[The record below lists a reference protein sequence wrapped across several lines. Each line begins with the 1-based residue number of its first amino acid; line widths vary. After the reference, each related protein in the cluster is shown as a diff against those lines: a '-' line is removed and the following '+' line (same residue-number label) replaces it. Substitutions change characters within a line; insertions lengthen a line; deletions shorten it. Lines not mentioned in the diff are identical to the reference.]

1 MQHGAAGR
9 PCGFRSFTFLPP
21 PACSRDGAL
30 MARSLAALL
39 VVASLLAA
47 CSEKKK
53 APAPPPTVLVAPPLK
68 LRVIDWDDYVGRF
81 ESIDAVDVR
90 PRVSGYLQTVAFRDG
105 QLVRKGELLFVIDPR
120 PYVAALNQARAQTAR
135 QRATLANAEVELKRA
150 RALFEAKA
158 GSQQDL
164 DTRVAAELQARADLG
179 AAQANERAAA
189 LNVEFTHIRAPLTGR
204 VSDRKVAPG
213 NLVTADQ
220 TLLTSIVNQN
230 PIRFGFEASEASFL
244 KQQRAL
250 GRAHAIGDPVEVRL
264 QDEPNYRWKG
274 RLEFIDNQLDVNSG
288 VIRGRAVLPNPG
300 GLLTPGMF
308 GHMRLPG
315 GAPYDGLLVPDGI
328 ITPDQNRQTLLVVAA
343 DNVVKLRAV
352 ETGPLI
358 NGLRVIR
365 SGLSSDDRV
374 IVAGTGRAKPGGK
387 VTPKPGR
394 IVQQTP
400 AEGPAYQSPV
410 ASAATVAP

>member
-1 MQHGAAGR
+1 
-9 PCGFRSFTFLPP
+9 
-21 PACSRDGAL
+21 

-47 CSEKKK
+47 CSDKKK
-53 APAPPPTVLVAPPLK
+53 APAPPPTVLVAAPLK
-68 LRVIDWDDYVGRF
+68 LRVVDWDDYVGRF

-158 GSQQDL
+158 GSQQDF

-179 AAQANERAAA
+179 AAQANERVAA
-189 LNVEFTHIRAPLTGR
+189 LNVEFTHIRAPLSGR

-220 TLLTSIVNQN
+220 TLLTSIVNQD
-230 PIRFGFEASEASFL
+230 PIRFGFEASEANFL

-250 GRAHAIGDPVEVRL
+250 GRSHAIGDPVEVRL
-264 QDEPNYRWKG
+264 QDEPNYRWRG

-343 DNVVKLRAV
+343 GNVVKLRAV

-358 NGLRVIR
+358 DGLRVIR

-394 IVQQTP
+394 IVPQAP

-410 ASAATVAP
+410 ASAATAAP